1 MPTEELINTD
11 SAEQIRWDLSDLY
24 AHPNDLQLHQ
34 DKRTILER
42 SKAFAKR
49 YCDNIVELSAEEL
62 LVALEEYEEL
72 EAMRMRINAYCTLSW
87 TIDTD
92 DPTLGKL
99 YSDNDAF
106 QAEVTTSL
114 RAFERAWANAPAS
127 VERHLNHPK
136 LRKYRHYLKRLRLKQ
151 AHLLPEREEALLS
164 QLSLSGSERWV
175 RFYEESSTRWQ
186 YPLGDELVSGD
197 DIEEAMSSQDR
208 NMRERASHSVHK
220 TLESNSHALTFVY
233 NTVLLAK
240 ATEDNLRGYDTWLSE
255 RNLGNEVRDE
265 EVDAL
270 AKAVTDHYSLASR
283 YYELFRAVLGY
294 DVLYD
299 HDLYVPLPTS
309 ERTLSWQE
317 AKATVLSAFAS
328 FDPEFANMAE
338 IFFERHWI
346 DASPAKAKLGGAYGS
361 SGSSNVHPYI
371 FLNFRGRSSDLFT
384 LAHELGHGLHYYLAR
399 EQGQLQYEASD
410 TLAELASTFCEM
422 LVFQH
427 LLVQEENPAQR
438 FALRMQK
445 LQSVMVTV
453 FQQISFHDF
462 ECNIHTGHRR
472 SGELSTEQISEAW
485 LTARKAMYGDSVALG
500 EEYGLRWGWIP
511 HFLNVPGYVHTYAYG
526 ELLAWSLFSI
536 YQQKPSEFIEP
547 YLDVLRAG
555 ASASPK
561 DILAPLRINLSD
573 TDTWRRGL
581 SLVET
586 FLGDTERDR
595 KAGLV

>member
-1 MPTEELINTD
+1 MLTEEPINTD
-11 SAEQIRWDLSDLY
+11 STEQIRWDLSDLY
-24 AHPNDLQLHQ
+24 AHPDDVQLHQ
-34 DKRTILER
+34 DKRNILER
-42 SKAFAKR
+42 SKAFARR
-49 YCDNIVELSAEEL
+49 YCDNIIELSAENL
-62 LVALEEYEEL
+62 SVALEEYEEL
-72 EAMRMRINAYCTLSW
+72 EAMRMRVNAYCILSW

-92 DPTLGKL
+92 DPALGKL

-127 VERHLNHPK
+127 VERHLDHPK
-136 LRKYRHYLKRLRLKQ
+136 LRKYRYYLKRLRLKQ

-164 QLSLSGSERWV
+164 QLSLSGSKSWV
-175 RFYEESSTRWQ
+175 RFYEESTTHWR
-186 YPLGDELVSGD
+186 YPLGDDLVSSS
-197 DIEEAMSSQDR
+197 DIEEAISSQDR
-208 NMRERASHSVHK
+208 NMRERASDAVHK
-220 TLESNSHALTFVY
+220 TLEANSHALTFIS

-240 ATEDNLRGYDTWLSE
+240 NTEDGLRGYDTWLSE
-255 RNLGNEVRDE
+255 RNLGNEVRNE

-270 AKAVTDHYSLASR
+270 AEAVIGDYSLASR

-299 HDLYVPLPTS
+299 YDLYVPLPTL
-309 ERTLSWQE
+309 ERALSWQE
-317 AKATVLSAFAS
+317 AKATVLSAFES
-328 FDPEFANMAE
+328 FNPEFADMAE
-338 IFFERHWI
+338 MFFNRHWI
-346 DASPAKAKLGGAYGS
+346 DASPAEAKLSGAYGS
-361 SGSSNVHPYI
+361 SGTSSVHPYI
-371 FLNFRGRSSDLFT
+371 FLNFRGRSPDLFT

-453 FQQISFHDF
+453 FQQMSFHEF
-462 ECNIHTGHRR
+462 ECNIHTAHRK

-485 LTARKAMYGDSVALG
+485 ITARKAMYGDSVVLRK
-500 EEYGLRWGWIP
+500 EYSLQWGWVP
-511 HFLNVPGYVHTYAYG
+511 HFLSEPGYVHTYAYG
-526 ELLAWSLFSI
+526 ELLAWSLFST
-536 YQQKPSEFIEP
+536 YQQKSDEFVGP

-561 DILAPLRINLSD
+561 DILAPLGINLSE

-586 FLGDTERDR
+586 FLEDTERDR